1 MRGPV
6 LFVALSRFAAILQQP
21 KIVRIQSRRVHRG
34 RFFTDPTL
42 NSGFNFTITHF
53 DVGVPGPI
61 AGAGL
66 PGPDL
71 GWRWRARLVEA
82 AESEDS
88 LIPLANRE
96 RRNTA
101 SGYFVHEPEQIS
113 LTPIWRRR
121 RAFLRTS
128 TKEY

>member
-1 MRGPV
+1 MERKV
-6 LFVALSRFAAILQQP
+6 DFVSCDMPSANAFMINVYAAVAQEEP
-21 KIVRIQSRRVHRG
+21 HRRCRT
-34 RFFTDPTL
+34 F
-42 NSGFNFTITHF
+42 
-53 DVGVPGPI
+53 
-61 AGAGL
+61 GAWW
-66 PGPDL
+66 P
-71 GWRWRARLVEA
+71 ARLVA

-88 LIPLANRE
+88 LISLANRE